1 MSASPPAASRLQG
14 LLDFA
19 TEAAWQAGQLVLSRF
34 QADLAVEHK
43 RDGSPVTAA
52 DREAETLLRGLIAS
66 RFPDHAVTGE
76 ELGATDKDSSHRWYL
91 DPIDG
96 TRSYIRGVPL
106 FGVLLG
112 LEVSGE
118 MVLGVAH
125 FPALG
130 EMLAAATGHGCRW
143 NGRPARVSSVDRLE
157 RALVA
162 YSDAG
167 DLAAHPSGVWESVR
181 KATALQ
187 RGWGDCYGHCL
198 VATGRAEIMLDA
210 LMNPWDCAALVPI
223 LRESGGTFTDW
234 NGRTTIHG
242 GNAVSTNGA
251 LFEPVMRMLAGG
263 DRAAR

>member
-1 MSASPPAASRLQG
+1 MQD

-19 TEAAWQAGQLVLSRF
+19 TEAARQAGQLVLSRF
-34 QADLAVEHK
+34 RTDLAVEAK

-52 DREAETLLRGLIAS
+52 DREAETLLRRLIES
-66 RFPDHAVTGE
+66 RFPDHAVVGE
-76 ELGATDKDSSHRWYL
+76 ELGATDKDSTHRWYL

-106 FGVLLG
+106 FGVLMG

-130 EMLAAATGHGCRW
+130 ETVAAAARHGCRW
-143 NGRPARVSSVDRLE
+143 NGRPARVSSVDRLD

-162 YSDAG
+162 YTDAR
-167 DLAAHPSGVWESVR
+167 DLAAHPSGVWDPLR

-198 VATGRAEIMLDA
+198 VATGRAEVMLDVF
-210 LMNPWDCAALVPI
+210 MNPWDCAALVPI
-223 LRESGGTFTDW
+223 LREAGGTFTDW
-234 NGRTTIHG
+234 TGRTTIHG

-251 LFEPVMRMLAGG
+251 LFEPVMRLLGG
-263 DRAAR
+263 